1 MVAFL
6 SGESHSFCLPAHG
19 LGVTEAGQTHPVP
32 QPASAPPA
40 WTHLRLAPRAIRPR
54 PAEHVHALD
63 DAPAPGT
70 LSKGSHQPPRGLLWP
85 PCWPWGVPPG
95 GWDVSVTGPLG
106 CGWKGTRG
114 LGRCAPAGTPLRAP
128 PLSWLSPARRPPG
141 SAHKGRHGHTFKI
154 HFPNSVTGQE
164 PGPPPSP
171 RKRFPGSF
179 WGV

>member
-6 SGESHSFCLPAHG
+6 SGESHSLCLPAHG
-19 LGVTEAGQTHPVP
+19 LGVTEAGRTHPVP

-40 WTHLRLAPRAIRPR
+40 WTHLRLAPRALRPR

-70 LSKGSHQPPRGLLWP
+70 LSKGSHQPPHGLLWL
-85 PCWPWGVPPG
+85 PCWLWGVPPG
-95 GWDVSVTGPLG
+95 GWGFSVTGPLG
-106 CGWKGTRG
+106 CGRKGRTWSG
-114 LGRCAPAGTPLRAP
+114 SVHTCWDPPARA
-128 PLSWLSPARRPPG
+128 SPARRPPG
-141 SAHKGRHGHTFKI
+141 SAHKGRHGHIFKI

-171 RKRFPGSF
+171 RKWFPGSF